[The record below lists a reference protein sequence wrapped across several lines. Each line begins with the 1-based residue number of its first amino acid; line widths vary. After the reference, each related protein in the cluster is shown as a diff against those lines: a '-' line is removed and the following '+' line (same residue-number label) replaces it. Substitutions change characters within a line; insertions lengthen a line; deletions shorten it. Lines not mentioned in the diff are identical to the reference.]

1 MYLVVLVACTPPKGS
16 KYTILGVQNT
26 HFRVLK
32 VLMGVPPRALFMTI
46 SGLDLRTPFG
56 GLNHP
61 FWDLQK
67 GAKSGHFRHPKSC
80 IWTLLGTSYH
90 VTILCAH
97 TMYLEDMVSIGIMRD
112 TPTL

>member
-61 FWDLQK
+61 FWYLQK
-67 GAKSGHFRHPKSC
+67 GAKSGHFRP
-80 IWTLLGTSYH
+80 LNH
-90 VTILCAH
+90 VFRPFWGPH
-97 TMYLEDMVSIGIMRD
+97 TMAPSSEHIPCI
-112 TPTL
+112 